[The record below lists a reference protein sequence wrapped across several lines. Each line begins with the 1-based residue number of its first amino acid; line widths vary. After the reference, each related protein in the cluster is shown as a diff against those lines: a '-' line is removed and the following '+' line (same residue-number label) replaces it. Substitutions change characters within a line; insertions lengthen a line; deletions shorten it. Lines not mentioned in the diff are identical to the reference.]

1 MRASRLMLS
10 LLLSAGLGACA
21 GVEMTPA
28 EKEIAETLG
37 TEAFQPATRDLRDS
51 IETQDLL
58 SQASF
63 WSREYQLNPG
73 DLEAAIKLAAV
84 VRRMGNPGRAVE
96 ITQTTRALY
105 PKDPYLVAEYAAALI
120 ASERGAEALPV
131 VEQAIQWQ
139 PTYARLW
146 SLRGAA
152 LDQAERYPE
161 ARASYQKAL
170 SITPYDPN
178 ILANLGLS
186 HALEGDAET
195 AEMWLERAVAIPGA
209 SETVRGNLDLV
220 RQLRGAA
227 PVSSTQQAAAP
238 APQAPQHRTLQ
249 QEPQS
254 RLQVMDPTRGN
265 ALSAA
270 RQMRAPQHSAPQ
282 TAHQAA
288 PQTAPE
294 AVFRPAQPS
303 PVRAGDAN
311 ALERLARNASPHTRS
326 TSPFA
331 QQAQRQS
338 MQQQA
343 MQRQMPQ
350 QGVTPQGVPPQGVP
364 PQGLA
369 QQQRPQPVPQQAPT
383 GYQPLPGYPLPQGY
397 APQGYAPQG
406 YAPRQMSQSVPQLRG
421 PKRPRR

>member
-1 MRASRLMLS
+1 MTS
-10 LLLSAGLGACA
+10 LLLATSLVGCA

-37 TEAFQPATRDLRDS
+37 TEAFQPATRSLRDS

-84 VRRMGNPGRAVE
+84 VRRMGNPNRAIE

-120 ASERGAEALPV
+120 ASERGADALPV
-131 VEQAIQWQ
+131 IEQALQWQ
-139 PTYARLW
+139 SNYARLW

-152 LDQAERYPE
+152 LDQAERYAD
-161 ARASYQKAL
+161 ARKSYEKAL

-186 HALEGDAET
+186 HALQGDAKT

-209 SETVRGNLDLV
+209 SESVRQNLDLV
-220 RQLRGAA
+220 RQLRGTQPAPVARNVTAQLPRQFAPQTRPQQGAPAQAA
-227 PVSSTQQAAAP
+227 PQ
-238 APQAPQHRTLQ
+238 R
-249 QEPQS
+249 
-254 RLQVMDPTRGN
+254 RFQVMDPAAGN
-265 ALSAA
+265 AMSAA
-270 RQMRAPQHSAPQ
+270 RQMQAPPQ
-282 TAHQAA
+282 ASRQPFRQAA
-288 PQTAPE
+288 
-294 AVFRPAQPS
+294 
-303 PVRAGDAN
+303 PVRAGDPN

-331 QQAQRQS
+331 QRQQMRS
-338 MQQQA
+338 QTAMKPQQMPSQQVPLQA
-343 MQRQMPQ
+343 MQQPSPPMQ
-350 QGVTPQGVPPQGVP
+350 Q
-364 PQGLA
+364 
-369 QQQRPQPVPQQAPT
+369 
-383 GYQPLPGYPLPQGY
+383 GYQPLPGYPAPPGFAQPGYGQPIQGQPVQGQQMR
-397 APQGYAPQG
+397 AP
-406 YAPRQMSQSVPQLRG
+406 LRG